1 MSTTPTT
8 TQIATTS
15 HSLSSQE
22 KLQSGQDKVVK
33 VRSSSYIIRTF
44 FAGGVAGCVAKTVI
58 APLDRVKI
66 LFQSSNPQFQKY
78 AGSWT
83 GLFQATRKIYI
94 DSGPKGLFQGHS
106 ATLIR
111 IFPYAAIKFAAF
123 EQIRHHLMPT
133 RQHET
138 HFKNFMA
145 GSLAGV
151 TSVLCTYPLELVRV
165 RLAFEVRKDSRVS
178 LRSICK
184 QIYHESAAS
193 HRRFIHFSIMNF
205 YRGLTPTI
213 MGMIPYAGVSFW
225 THDALSEYCRT
236 MLTNIT
242 TDPSLIAGK
251 KEFLEQDSKVPLKTW
266 AELTV
271 GGLAGAISQTIS
283 YPFEVIRRRMQVY
296 GAIDPS
302 RFVSIRKTTR
312 EIWVKN
318 GLKGFFVGLS
328 IGYLKIIPMIAVSF
342 TVYHRMKLYIGVY

>member
-22 KLQSGQDKVVK
+22 KLQSGQDK
-33 VRSSSYIIRTF
+33 
-44 FAGGVAGCVAKTVI
+44 AKTVI

-145 GSLAGV
+145 GSLAG
-151 TSVLCTYPLELVRV
+151 
-165 RLAFEVRKDSRVS
+165 
-178 LRSICK
+178 
-184 QIYHESAAS
+184 
-193 HRRFIHFSIMNF
+193 
-205 YRGLTPTI
+205 
-213 MGMIPYAGVSFW
+213 
-225 THDALSEYCRT
+225 
-236 MLTNIT
+236 NI
-242 TDPSLIAGK
+242 
-251 KEFLEQDSKVPLKTW
+251 
-266 AELTV
+266 
-271 GGLAGAISQTIS
+271 
-283 YPFEVIRRRMQVY
+283 
-296 GAIDPS
+296 
-302 RFVSIRKTTR
+302 
-312 EIWVKN
+312 
-318 GLKGFFVGLS
+318 
-328 IGYLKIIPMIAVSF
+328 
-342 TVYHRMKLYIGVY
+342 

>member
-1 MSTTPTT
+1 MSTSTT
-8 TQIATTS
+8 AQIATTS
-15 HSLSSQE
+15 HPFTSQE

-33 VRSSSYIIRTF
+33 VRSPKYILRTF
-44 FAGGVAGCVAKTVI
+44 VAGGVAGCVAKTVI

-66 LFQSSNPQFQKY
+66 LFQSSNPQFKKY

-123 EQIRHHLMPT
+123 EQFRHLLMPT

-138 HFKNFMA
+138 RLKSFVA

-151 TSVLCTYPLELVRV
+151 SSVMCTYPLELVRV

-178 LRSICK
+178 IRSICK

-205 YRGLTPTI
+205 YRGLAPTI

-225 THDALSEYCRT
+225 THYTLSEFCREK
-236 MLTNIT
+236 LVGIT
-242 TDPSLIAGK
+242 TDPSLVVGRK
-251 KEFLEQDSKVPLKTW
+251 DFLDQERKVPLKAW
-266 AELTV
+266 AELAV
-271 GGLAGAISQTIS
+271 GGLAGAISQTVS
-283 YPFEVIRRRMQVY
+283 YPLEVVRRRMQVY

-302 RFVSIRKTTR
+302 NFIGIRQTTR
-312 EIWVKN
+312 EIWTKN

-342 TVYHRMKLYIGVY
+342 TVYHRMKLYMGIY